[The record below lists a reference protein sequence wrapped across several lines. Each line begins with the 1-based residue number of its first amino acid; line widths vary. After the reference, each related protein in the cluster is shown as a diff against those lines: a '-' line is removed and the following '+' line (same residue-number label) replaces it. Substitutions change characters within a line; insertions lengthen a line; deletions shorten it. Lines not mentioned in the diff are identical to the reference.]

1 MNYSRPLSTASGA
14 QWSQNLGAAGVS
26 GGAAPARGGDQDDG
40 SDGAQTSRRRG
51 LGRGVRRAASHVRV
65 AAEENWRRAWVVA
78 LWVAA
83 MAALFVW
90 KFVQYRHTAGFQ
102 VMGYCLPTA
111 KGAAETLKLNM
122 ALVLLPVC
130 RNTLTWL
137 RSSWARFFV
146 PFDDNITFHK
156 VIKYLAAW
164 PRDYAFLLPWS
175 APVVRASPSATRRGG
190 ASCTAGGAWRAM
202 IGRNV
207 EHRRSLDGLDPMW

>member
-1 MNYSRPLSTASGA
+1 MTYSRPLSTASGA
-14 QWSQNLGAAGVS
+14 QWSQNLGV
-26 GGAAPARGGDQDDG
+26 GGGGTLAVATGGGDGGVGDQ
-40 SDGAQTSRRRG
+40 AVQERRPRWRWRG
-51 LGRGVRRAASHVRV
+51 WGVRKAAARVRV
-65 AAEENWRRAWVVA
+65 AAEENWRRAWVLA
-78 LWVAA
+78 LWLAA

-90 KFVQYRHTAGFQ
+90 KFVQYRRMAAFQ

-156 VIKYLAAW
+156 VLYCTQQ
-164 PRDYAFLLPWS
+164 RHSSSLP
-175 APVVRASPSATRRGG
+175 
-190 ASCTAGGAWRAM
+190 
-202 IGRNV
+202 
-207 EHRRSLDGLDPMW
+207 

>member
-1 MNYSRPLSTASGA
+1 ML
-14 QWSQNLGAAGVS
+14 
-26 GGAAPARGGDQDDG
+26 
-40 SDGAQTSRRRG
+40 
-51 LGRGVRRAASHVRV
+51 
-65 AAEENWRRAWVVA
+65 A
-78 LWVAA
+78 LWFAA

-90 KFVQYRHTAGFQ
+90 KFVQYRRTPAFQ

-156 VIKYLAAW
+156 VRAPQLSRLHGPWPPPSPAA
-164 PRDYAFLLPWS
+164 LPQI
-175 APVVRASPSATRRGG
+175 SPPSDVAVPPNHGTFDSHEG
-190 ASCTAGGAWRAM
+190 TVITM
-202 IGRNV
+202 
-207 EHRRSLDGLDPMW
+207 

>member
-1 MNYSRPLSTASGA
+1 MTYSRPLSTASGA
-14 QWSQNLGAAGVS
+14 QWSQNLGGGGGTLTVPGGGD
-26 GGAAPARGGDQDDG
+26 GGAGCSADGDHPRE
-40 SDGAQTSRRRG
+40 RRRMSW
-51 LGRGVRRAASHVRV
+51 GVRKAAARVRV
-65 AAEENWRRAWVVA
+65 AAEENWRRAWVLA
-78 LWVAA
+78 LWFAA

-90 KFVQYRHTAGFQ
+90 KFVQYRRTAAFQ

-156 VIKYLAAW
+156 VIKTGLYYCVRVLH
-164 PRDYAFLLPWS
+164 
-175 APVVRASPSATRRGG
+175 VRACWEPPNHFPQNIV
-190 ASCTAGGAWRAM
+190 ASDVASHLTH
-202 IGRNV
+202 GRFV
-207 EHRRSLDGLDPMW
+207 AHDGNIQAAEDSEVYHLR